1 MAAIKRKST
10 TTKAE
15 KKKHKPGI
23 GQSNP
28 SCMSCN
34 SSLHKHSNH
43 PTRQIT
49 GTLHTNEN
57 IVPQCDTKYCES
69 TFSVIYKMYHKTIKV
84 KCVMTMSWQLS

>member
-15 KKKHKPGI
+15 KKHKPGK

-28 SCMSCN
+28 SCRSCN

-49 GTLHTNEN
+49 GTLHTN
-57 IVPQCDTKYCES
+57 YCEG
-69 TFSVIYKMYHKTIKV
+69 TFSVIYKMYHKSKMCHDDVMATFIKLLFI
-84 KCVMTMSWQLS
+84 SI